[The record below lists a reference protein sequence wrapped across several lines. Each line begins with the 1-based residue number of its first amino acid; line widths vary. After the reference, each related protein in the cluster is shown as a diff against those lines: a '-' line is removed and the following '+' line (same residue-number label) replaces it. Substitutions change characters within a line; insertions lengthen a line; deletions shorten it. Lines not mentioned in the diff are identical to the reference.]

1 MTTLTKDQWT
11 AIEKQLAGYFG
22 RVELRCDGY
31 LVTAAIEPIGKL
43 KQGIVV
49 YVNGWVK
56 GEWMIG
62 EAEEAK
68 KFHREMKRYL
78 YSASKRAEARTKL
91 KSRRLH
97 AELRGWYAGVAEK
110 YITTWSPY
118 WTDARAFTRHLR
130 KTCTEIELI
139 STEYRV

>member
-1 MTTLTKDQWT
+1 MTLTKDQW
-11 AIEKQLAGYFG
+11 AEIEKQLCGYFG

-31 LVTAAIEPIGKL
+31 QVVAAIEPIGKL

-56 GEWMIG
+56 GEWMKG

-78 YSASKRAEARTKL
+78 YPAKQRDEAKKKL
-91 KSRRLH
+91 KSRHLIDQ
-97 AELRGWYAGVAEK
+97 LRDWYVGVAEES
-110 YITTWSPY
+110 ITTWAPY
-118 WTDARAFTRHLR
+118 WTNAEAFTRHLR
-130 KTCTEIELI
+130 KTCTEIELV
-139 STEYRV
+139 SLEYRS